1 MSSPLRRLRRLPPE
15 LLRCSAGATLALLA
29 VTRPSTAQD
38 TVPVRACLVAQRV
51 LTSPGQ
57 ARVDDIRALANCRGG
72 AEPAVV
78 SLWQRA
84 SQLPPV
90 ALATLVEVSRG
101 FAHLDVQKA
110 VAARVA
116 DHSTPQAV
124 RLGGLAVQTTALDA
138 RSVTTAEDLLQLP
151 GGRSLVAAL
160 HTPHGRLVA
169 TPAEQRAV
177 LAQWAQLADADPDS
191 TVRAIALALRQLGA
205 FRAPQYTPI
214 RDDAVVMH
222 ATCATRV
229 AVENREDIPLG
240 VTLRVIGTPVVR
252 AYTLPP
258 HGVVGAVPLLLELPE
273 GPVVVT
279 FAGREIA
286 RLSVRPTRA
295 CNPGETGLRK
305 RSL

>member
-1 MSSPLRRLRRLPPE
+1 MTDTAIRSRTRSERS
-15 LLRCSAGATLALLA
+15 RCSAVVA
-29 VTRPSTAQD
+29 VAVLVVARPITAQD
-38 TVPVRACLVAQRV
+38 TAVSRACPVAQRV
-51 LTSPGQ
+51 IASAGQ
-57 ARVDDIRALANCRGG
+57 PRVEDIWALGDCRGG

-78 SLWQRA
+78 ALWRRA

-90 ALATLVEVSRG
+90 ALDALVAVSRG
-101 FAHLDVQKA
+101 FAHRDVQDA

-116 DHSTPQAV
+116 DRAAPRAV
-124 RLGGLAVQTTALDA
+124 RLGELAVQTTALDP
-138 RSVTTAEDLLQLP
+138 RSVTSAQDLLQLP

-160 HTPHGRLVA
+160 HTPHGRPV
-169 TPAEQRAV
+169 TPPAEQRAV
-177 LAQWAQLADADPDS
+177 LAQWAQLANADPDS
-191 TVRAIALALRQLGA
+191 TVRAVALALRQLGA

-214 RDDAVVMH
+214 RIDAVVMH

-229 AVENREDIPLG
+229 AVENRENIPLG

-258 HGVVGAVPLLLELPE
+258 RGVAGAVPLLLELPA

-286 RLSVRPTRA
+286 RLGVRPMRA
-295 CNPGETGLRK
+295 CTPGETALPK
-305 RSL
+305 SP

>member
-1 MSSPLRRLRRLPPE
+1 MSSLLCRLRRLPPG

-29 VTRPSTAQD
+29 VARPTTAQD
-38 TVPVRACLVAQRV
+38 TALLRVCPAAQRV

-57 ARVDDIRALANCRGG
+57 SGVDDIRALAACRGG

-78 SLWQRA
+78 SLWRRA

-90 ALATLVEVSRG
+90 ALAALVEVSRG
-101 FAHLDVQKA
+101 FAHLDVQNA
-110 VAARVA
+110 VTALVV
-116 DHSTPQAV
+116 DHSAPWAV
-124 RLGGLAVQTTALDA
+124 RLGGLAVQTTTLDA
-138 RSVTTAEDLLQLP
+138 RSVTTAGDLLQLP

-160 HTPHGRLVA
+160 HTPHGRPVA

-177 LAQWAQLADADPDS
+177 LAQWAQLAGADPDS

-205 FRAPQYTPI
+205 IRAPKYTPI
-214 RDDAVVMH
+214 RDDAIVMH

-229 AVENREDIPLG
+229 AVENRENIPLG

-258 HGVVGAVPLLLELPE
+258 YGVTGAEPLLLELPG
-273 GPVVVT
+273 GPVVIT

-286 RLSVRPTRA
+286 RLSVRPARA
-295 CNPGETGLRK
+295 CAPGATGLPRK
-305 RSL
+305 SP